1 MGVLQVLFYFFIA
14 IAIIQYI
21 YYICFLNFF
30 SSLKSTK
37 GKQKNIPV
45 SIIVCAKNEAEN
57 LRQNLSKIINQNYD
71 NFEIVLINDNSWDE
85 TLDVI
90 EEYASKHHN
99 ITVVDVK
106 PIEQFWGN
114 KKYALTLGIK
124 ASKYEFLLFTDADC
138 APASD
143 QWLKEMSS
151 HFSNKK
157 SIILGYGAYAKIKHS
172 LLNVLIRFET
182 VMTATQYFS
191 YARMGS
197 PYMGVGRNLAYRK
210 ELFFNNSGFMK
221 HMEVKSGDDDLFVNA
236 IANNS
241 NTAICIS
248 EESFTISEPKKTF
261 KDWVIQKRR
270 HISTAKHYKPLHK
283 FLLGLY
289 FFSQFTFWTLTTI
302 LLLFLHQWE
311 IVLAV
316 LGFRI
321 IIQYIS
327 VGLAAKKL
335 KSSDL
340 IIFIPLLEIFLIIFQ
355 LAIFSANLISKPK
368 HWK

>member
-1 MGVLQVLFYFFIA
+1 MSVLQVLFYFFIV
-14 IAIIQYI
+14 IAVVQCI

-30 SSLKSTK
+30 SSLKPTK
-37 GKQKNIPV
+37 RKQKNIPV
-45 SIIVCAKNEAEN
+45 SIIICAKNEAEN
-57 LRQNLSKIINQNYD
+57 LRQNLSKIISQNYN
-71 NFEIVLINDNSWDE
+71 NFEVVLINDNSWDE

-90 EEYASKHHN
+90 EEFASKHSN

-138 APASD
+138 APVSN
-143 QWLKEMSS
+143 QWLSEMSS

-157 SIILGYGAYAKIKHS
+157 SIILGYGAYAKVKYS
-172 LLNVLIRFET
+172 LLNALIRFET
-182 VMTATQYFS
+182 IMTALQYFS
-191 YARMGS
+191 YAKMGT

-221 HMEVKSGDDDLFVNA
+221 HMEIKSGDDDLFVNA
-236 IANNS
+236 IANKN
-241 NTAICIS
+241 NTAICFS
-248 EESFTISEPKKTF
+248 EESFTISEPKKTL
-261 KDWVIQKRR
+261 KDWVTQKRR

-283 FLLGLY
+283 FLLSLY
-289 FFSQFTFWTLTTI
+289 FLSQFAFWAIVTI
-302 LLLFLHQWE
+302 LLLFLYQWK
-311 IVLAV
+311 IVLAI

-321 IIQYIS
+321 LIQFLS

-340 IIFIPLLEIFLIIFQ
+340 IIFIPFLEIFLIVFQ